1 MKQHSSQRAR
11 NLAAVRLLAG
21 AAMISFAPVF
31 VRLID
36 MPPTSS
42 AFYRTLIGGV
52 VLLGL
57 VLVRRERLWSATAAL
72 IALVAAGLFFAL
84 DLWAWH
90 RSIWYVGPG
99 LATLLANFQVFALA
113 LAGIL
118 LFGERLRWE
127 LMVAIPMALAGLALI
142 VSVDGSAP
150 RPEYRWGIGFG
161 LLTALAYAAYLLSL
175 RQARVRGAETSPV
188 GDLAV
193 ASLFSAAALAL
204 SASVEGVSLALPSVR
219 DAGLVTA
226 YALVAQVLGWVLI
239 SSSLREVPASTVG
252 LLLLLQPTL
261 AFVWDVLIFARPF
274 GIGEAAGAS
283 LALAAIY
290 LGGRPARTRPS
301 GEDRE
306 GPGQ

>member
-1 MKQHSSQRAR
+1 MKDESRHRRRSY
-11 NLAAVRLLAG
+11 AAMRLLAG
-21 AAMISFAPVF
+21 AALISFAPVF
-31 VRLID
+31 VRLLDI
-36 MPPTSS
+36 PPTSS

-52 VLLGL
+52 VLSAL
-57 VLVRRERLWSATAAL
+57 VVMRRERLWSGRAALAAL
-72 IALVAAGLFFAL
+72 IGAGLFFAL

-113 LAGIL
+113 LAGVL
-118 LFGERLRWE
+118 WFGERLRWE
-127 LMVAIPMALAGLALI
+127 LLIAIPMALAGLGLI
-142 VSVDGSAP
+142 VGLDASSLDAD
-150 RPEYRWGIGFG
+150 YRWGIGFG

-175 RQARVRGAETSPV
+175 RQARIRGAQTSPV

-204 SASVEGVSLALPSVR
+204 SAGVEGISLALPTAR

-261 AFVWDVLIFARPF
+261 AFVWDVLIFDRTF
-274 GIGEAAGAS
+274 GPAEASGAA

-290 LGGRPARTRPS
+290 LGGRPSRVRPS
-301 GEDRE
+301 GENSE
-306 GPGQ
+306 GTRQ

>member
-1 MKQHSSQRAR
+1 MNIDRIGPASRF
-11 NLAAVRLLAG
+11 AVARLLAG

-31 VRLID
+31 VRLLD

-42 AFYRTLIGGV
+42 AFYRTAIGGV
-52 VLLGL
+52 VLSAM
-57 VLVRRERLWSATAAL
+57 VLVKREPLWSGTAAFA
-72 IALVAAGLFFAL
+72 ALLAAGLFFAV

-99 LATLLANFQVFALA
+99 LSTLLANFQVFFLA

-127 LMVAIPMALAGLALI
+127 LLVAIPMALLGLGLI
-142 VSVDGSAP
+142 VGVNASELSEDYG
-150 RPEYRWGIGFG
+150 WGIGFG
-161 LLTALAYAAYLLSL
+161 LLTAVAYAGYLLSL
-175 RQARVRGAETSPV
+175 RRARMRGAVTSPV
-188 GDLAV
+188 GDLAI
-193 ASLFSAAALAL
+193 ASLFCAALLVL
-204 SASVEGVSLALPSVR
+204 SAMAENVSLVMPSMR

-239 SSSLREVPASTVG
+239 SSSLREVPASMVG

-261 AFVWDVLIFARPF
+261 AFLWDVLIFDRPF
-274 GIGEAAGAS
+274 GLTEAAGAI

-290 LGGRPARTRPS
+290 LGGRPPATPGS
-301 GEDRE
+301 GKD
-306 GPGQ
+306 GQSSGQ

>member
-1 MKQHSSQRAR
+1 MKDDSRSRLR
-11 NLAAVRLLAG
+11 SYAAMRLLAG

-31 VRLID
+31 VRLLEI
-36 MPPTSS
+36 PPTSS

-52 VLLGL
+52 VLAAL
-57 VLVRRERLWSATAAL
+57 VALRRERLWSGRAALAAL
-72 IALVAAGLFFAL
+72 IGAGLFFGL

-113 LAGIL
+113 LAGVL

-127 LMVAIPMALAGLALI
+127 LMVAIPMALAGLGLI
-142 VSVDGSAP
+142 VGVDASNLGP
-150 RPEYRWGIGFG
+150 DYRWGIGFG

-175 RQARVRGAETSPV
+175 RQARVRGAGTSPL

-193 ASLFSAAALAL
+193 ASMFSAGALAL
-204 SASVEGVSLALPSVR
+204 SGWGEGISLALPTLR

-226 YALVAQVLGWVLI
+226 YALIAQVLGWVLI

-261 AFVWDVLIFARPF
+261 AFLWDVLIFDRPF
-274 GIGEAAGAS
+274 GAGEASGAA

-290 LGGRPARTRPS
+290 LGGRPSRADSS

-306 GPGQ
+306 SAGQ